1 MCWVLVSVASCS
13 ASSEYSYYYVCE
25 NAYDGDVEEAWA
37 TNGEGVGSWI
47 EFNFDEN
54 YRITKMEF
62 TNRPGDV
69 DKTSQILLTFSDGET
84 QTVDLERDVTIA
96 ELVETNSVNSVRIEV
111 TGVYGSMNNGA
122 MEIKFYGIP
131 SPSEAGNNNLFQII
145 FL

>member
-1 MCWVLVSVASCS
+1 
-13 ASSEYSYYYVCE
+13 
-25 NAYDGDVEEAWA
+25 
-37 TNGEGVGSWI
+37 
-47 EFNFDEN
+47 
-54 YRITKMEF
+54 MEF

-122 MEIKFYGIP
+122 MEITFYGIP

-145 FL
+145 FLKLLQIHDQMPGIGDPIKSDIFKGGGNPPQWRQCFTTEMRNSKGHSGCSFHPIL